1 MASGGARAR
10 SGPAKDPN
18 SARSERAG
26 YTLSALPAEGYK
38 GRAPKFPLPKI
49 AVYEIWFEDGKR
61 VKEFDETGTDVRNDR
76 ELALWKWAWKQPQ
89 AAAWKQEPWRQY
101 TVAQWVRQSVN
112 CEEAGATAADKTAML
127 RLQDQIGLSQ
137 AGLSQ
142 NGWKIGSPAPVQSG
156 SSKTVERSALPSS
169 RSKMKMVRGG

>member
-38 GRAPKFPLPKI
+38 GRAPKFPLPEMTFI
-49 AVYEIWFEDGKR
+49 HWTEEGERIVDEVAQEQFAKR
-61 VKEFDETGTDVRNDR
+61 EK
-76 ELALWKWAWKQPQ
+76 ALWRWAWKQPQ
-89 AAAWKQEPWRQY
+89 GAAWAREPWRQY
-101 TVAQWVRQSVN
+101 TVSQCVRQSVI
-112 CEEAGATAADKTAML
+112 CEGSGAKAADKAAML

-137 AGLSQ
+137 AGLNQ
-142 NGWKIGSPAPVQSG
+142 NGWKIGSSTLSQSG
-156 SSKTVERSALPSS
+156 SAEPAGRAALPSS